1 MQRRNLIRGLSA
13 MAALPLLPRM
23 AWANPSPPPLSLLAA
38 GPDGGQT
45 SRWADA
51 SALALAANFPGNP
64 AVLTQPDGG
73 LDGVTGANQ
82 FDALVVPDGNTAA
95 VLPGAALIAWIT
107 GDPRVHFDPTHW
119 VTVMAGVGS
128 GVLVVRTANG
138 DVPDVEALRAMAP
151 LRLAADSPQSDD
163 LAALLALE
171 RMGVG
176 LAPVFGLH
184 DRSAKTA
191 AFMSGAADAVFLAG
205 EGVPED
211 IAPFSANNGVPVF
224 CLGMPAAAGGVQP
237 DALFPGLPDAIA
249 YSNVIASPLDAAY
262 RAAAAAAR
270 LDFIIVLPKLTDPG
284 AVAQWRGAATGAAAT
299 PAMQAAASAS
309 DIVLVPSPVAAAALM
324 EIQEAQ
330 NNQSALQAFLVQR
343 FGWQPG

>member
-1 MQRRNLIRGLSA
+1 
-13 MAALPLLPRM
+13 
-23 AWANPSPPPLSLLAA
+23 
-38 GPDGGQT
+38 
-45 SRWADA
+45 
-51 SALALAANFPGNP
+51 
-64 AVLTQPDGG
+64 
-73 LDGVTGANQ
+73 
-82 FDALVVPDGNTAA
+82 
-95 VLPGAALIAWIT
+95 
-107 GDPRVHFDPTHW
+107 
-119 VTVMAGVGS
+119 
-128 GVLVVRTANG
+128 
-138 DVPDVEALRAMAP
+138 
-151 LRLAADSPQSDD
+151 
-163 LAALLALE
+163 
-171 RMGVG
+171 
-176 LAPVFGLH
+176 
-184 DRSAKTA
+184 
-191 AFMSGAADAVFLAG
+191 
-205 EGVPED
+205 
-211 IAPFSANNGVPVF
+211 
-224 CLGMPAAAGGVQP
+224 MPAAAGGVQP